1 MRAHIGTVA
10 ALLLSVGA
18 SAREI
23 KGGPAILIGHWGSS
37 AAACRGH
44 HRNPDIDQI
53 TKKYWS
59 SCSGTACHKTIISHR
74 RTKNGFV
81 LKTTWRVAGED
92 KEGSFTFDVL
102 AKNVI
107 KQREYFGRPK
117 RRCTQADAIAGIGLG
132 PPDEDPSP
140 GDQTMFSAAYALAVP
155 SVCPHLK
162 VDEDAAKERAEEG
175 KNAWAKSIPDHNA
188 SHLDADSILRF
199 QEKEARKAIE
209 PDAKELPSFCA
220 RVLSAFGE
228 NGRVIPG
235 LIVSK
240 KRLRP

>member
-1 MRAHIGTVA
+1 M
-10 ALLLSVGA
+10 LLRSEPCHVRRLH
-18 SAREI
+18 ARRSLLRHQA
-23 KGGPAILIGHWGSS
+23 GRHPTPRRW
-37 AAACRGH
+37 
-44 HRNPDIDQI
+44 
-53 TKKYWS
+53 
-59 SCSGTACHKTIISHR
+59 R
-74 RTKNGFV
+74 RTGFWLRPV
-81 LKTTWRVAGED
+81 PGAVCKTRPAGFLGGLRLYRVA
-92 KEGSFTFDVL
+92 L
-102 AKNVI
+102 ACARALCRKNP
-107 KQREYFGRPK
+107 FGV
-117 RRCTQADAIAGIGLG
+117 
-132 PPDEDPSP
+132 DEDPSP

-188 SHLDADSILRF
+188 SQLDADSILRF

-209 PDAKELPSFCA
+209 TDAKELPSFCA

>member
-10 ALLLSVGA
+10 ALLLSAGA

-44 HRNPDIDQI
+44 HRSPDINQI
-53 TKKYWS
+53 TKEYWS

-81 LKTTWRVAGED
+81 LKTAWRVAGED

-107 KQREYFGRPK
+107 KRRGYFGRL
-117 RRCTQADAIAGIGLG
+117 RRCTQAGHLQEPCRDGWARVGSARLKARSVGLTAGDGCYRG
-132 PPDEDPSP
+132 ARVWPS
-140 GDQTMFSAAYALAVP
+140 SAAYGGARRPV
-155 SVCPHLK
+155 SQIV
-162 VDEDAAKERAEEG
+162 
-175 KNAWAKSIPDHNA
+175 
-188 SHLDADSILRF
+188 RF
-199 QEKEARKAIE
+199 M
-209 PDAKELPSFCA
+209 L
-220 RVLSAFGE
+220 
-228 NGRVIPG
+228 
-235 LIVSK
+235 
-240 KRLRP
+240 

>member
-1 MRAHIGTVA
+1 MSRPQPKCYQHQ
-10 ALLLSVGA
+10 
-18 SAREI
+18 
-23 KGGPAILIGHWGSS
+23 P
-37 AAACRGH
+37 
-44 HRNPDIDQI
+44 
-53 TKKYWS
+53 
-59 SCSGTACHKTIISHR
+59 
-74 RTKNGFV
+74 
-81 LKTTWRVAGED
+81 
-92 KEGSFTFDVL
+92 
-102 AKNVI
+102 KNVI
-107 KQREYFGRPK
+107 KQRGYFGRL
-117 RRCTQADAIAGIGLG
+117 RRCTQADAIAGIGLS

-140 GDQTMFSAAYALAVP
+140 GDETMFSVAYALAVP

-188 SHLDADSILRF
+188 SQLDADSILRF

-209 PDAKELPSFCA
+209 TDAKELPSFCA

-240 KRLRP
+240 KKAEALTVDKYTAPSVPRTEGPAHLRGQRERARPGTVKFA